1 MIENLKQKGMLKIAD
16 DGSYLTPS
24 SLAQQQQYLAE
35 NFEEKKQALIAE
47 AESQRL
53 NQSSVDVER
62 RRVS

>member
-1 MIENLKQKGMLKIAD
+1 MLKIAD

-62 RRVS
+62 RRAS